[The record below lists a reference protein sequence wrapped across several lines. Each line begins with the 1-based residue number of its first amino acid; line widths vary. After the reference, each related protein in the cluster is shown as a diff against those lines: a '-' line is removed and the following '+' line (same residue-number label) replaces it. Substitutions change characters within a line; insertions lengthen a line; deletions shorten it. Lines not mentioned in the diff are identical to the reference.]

1 MLAAGVSK
9 MKESALSNITLIL
22 NILSENGTIFV
33 RTDLFFKTKKNIFY
47 GTTYL
52 NIFTVIEKL

>member
-1 MLAAGVSK
+1 MLAAGVIK

-33 RTDLFFKTKKNIFY
+33 RTDLFFKTKKNILY

>member
-9 MKESALSNITLIL
+9 MKESDLSNITLIL
-22 NILSENGTIFV
+22 NVLSENGTIFV
-33 RTDLFFKTKKNIFY
+33 RTDLFVKTKKNILY

-52 NIFTVIEKL
+52 NIFTVIEKS